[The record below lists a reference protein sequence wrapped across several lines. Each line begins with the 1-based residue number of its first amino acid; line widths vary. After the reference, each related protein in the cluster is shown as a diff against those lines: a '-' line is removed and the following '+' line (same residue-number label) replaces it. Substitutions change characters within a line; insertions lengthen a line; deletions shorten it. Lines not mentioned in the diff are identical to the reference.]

1 MTADLLW
8 LGRAVELSRLCPVSG
23 TAFAVGAVV
32 VGADGRELATGYSRE
47 TGPRDHAE
55 ETALRR
61 LRGVNLTG
69 ATIYSSLEPC
79 SRRASHP
86 RTCAELI
93 LEAGIPRVV
102 YALREPP
109 VFVEGDGAALL
120 TACGVQVVHLD
131 ELADEVRRINAHVLS
146 LH

>member
-1 MTADLLW
+1 MLAK
-8 LGRAVELSRLCPVSG
+8 
-23 TAFAVGAVV
+23 
-32 VGADGRELATGYSRE
+32 LATAGLDPAGG
-47 TGPRDHAE
+47 T
-55 ETALRR
+55 
-61 LRGVNLTG
+61 V
-69 ATIYSSLEPC
+69 YSSLEPC

-120 TACGVQVVHLD
+120 TACGVQVIHLED
-131 ELADEVRRINAHVLS
+131 LADEVRRINAHVLS

>member
-1 MTADLLW
+1 VTPDQFW
-8 LGRAVELSRLCPVSG
+8 LGRAVELSRLCPISG
-23 TAFAVGAVV
+23 TAFAVGAVII
-32 VGADGRELATGYSRE
+32 GPDGRELATGYSRE
-47 TGPRDHAE
+47 TDPHDHAE
-55 ETALRR
+55 ETALRK
-61 LRGVNLTG
+61 LRGTDLTG

-120 TACGVQVVHLD
+120 TACGVQVDHLED
-131 ELADEVRRINAHVLS
+131 LADEVRRINAHVLS